1 MFVIIIF
8 NLKVIVISIVVNS
21 PFAAQP
27 THAQKM
33 YSVCFAEPV
42 LRPLF
47 FTFSHQ
53 PEQFV
58 AHETAD
64 GRVGRIKAHL
74 RPKRKRNVLYALY

>member
-1 MFVIIIF
+1 MFVIIIIF
-8 NLKVIVISIVVNS
+8 NLKVIVISVIIDS

-27 THAQKM
+27 THAQKI
-33 YSVCFAEPV
+33 YAVCFAESV

-47 FTFSHQ
+47 FSFGHQ

-64 GRVGRIKAHL
+64 GRVNRIKTHL
-74 RPKRKRNVLYALY
+74 RPKRKRNVL